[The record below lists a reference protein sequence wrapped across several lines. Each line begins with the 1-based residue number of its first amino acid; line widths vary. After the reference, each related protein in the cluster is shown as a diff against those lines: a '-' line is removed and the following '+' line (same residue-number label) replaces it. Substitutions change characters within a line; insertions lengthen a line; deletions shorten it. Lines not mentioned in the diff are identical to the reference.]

1 MWLIYSISCAFSD
14 SIASLGNK
22 KLVSR
27 KLDPVAISYFVHG
40 LGAFG
45 FLMLAIYSGQNIL
58 GISPLSLG
66 LVMLTAALAALA
78 GVLILVALKK
88 GDLSL
93 IAPIQTLTPLFVLI
107 IAVFFL
113 KQTPSPIGLAGILL
127 VVMGGVFLDK
137 NPRESLPSVL
147 KRIVS
152 YQPALVAVA
161 AAFLFALASVLDAR
175 GLQSTSVGI
184 WILYIY
190 FFIFLFLT
198 PVVIFSKRKSLP
210 PLKAQLPL
218 LLFVTCFHVLAILF
232 QFIALG
238 LKSVS
243 YVMSIK
249 RLSSVFAVL
258 LAYAFL
264 NEKRAVSRIPGAI
277 VMVAGAVLIGLS

>member
-66 LVMLTAALAALA
+66 LVMLTAALAAVA

-93 IAPIQTLTPLFVLI
+93 IAPIQTLTPLFVLVI
-107 IAVFFL
+107 SVFFL

-127 VVMGGVFLDK
+127 VVLGGVFLDK
-137 NPRESLPSVL
+137 NPHESLTSVL

-152 YQPALVAVA
+152 YQPALLSVA
-161 AAFLFALASVLDAR
+161 AAFLYAVASVLDAR
-175 GLQSTSVGI
+175 GLQSTALGL

-218 LLFVTCFHVLAILF
+218 LIFVTCFHVMALLF
-232 QFIALG
+232 QFIAMG

-249 RLSSVFAVL
+249 RLSSVFTVL

-264 NEKRAVSRIPGAI
+264 NEKRAVSRVPGAI
-277 VMVAGAVLIGLS
+277 IMVAGAVLIGLS

>member
-22 KLVSR
+22 KLVSH

-66 LVMLTAALAALA
+66 LVMLTAALASVA

-93 IAPIQTLTPLFVLI
+93 IAPIQTLTPLFVLV

-127 VVMGGVFLDK
+127 VVLGGVFLDK
-137 NPRESLPSVL
+137 NPHESLTSVL

-152 YQPALVAVA
+152 YQPALLSVA
-161 AAFLFALASVLDAR
+161 AAFLYAVASVLDAR
-175 GLQSTSVGI
+175 GLQSTALGL

-218 LLFVTCFHVLAILF
+218 LIFVTCFHVMALLF
-232 QFIALG
+232 QFIAMG

-258 LAYAFL
+258 LAYIFL

-277 VMVAGAVLIGLS
+277 IMVAGAVLIGLS